1 MLWQIGEGCCLE
13 RREKEMVV
21 LPHQLILQDRT
32 KLELTGITE
41 VDSFDDETV
50 HCTTSLGRLSVCG
63 HGLHLHR
70 LDLEGTALSI
80 EGHID
85 SLSYSNIKKG
95 GVFGRL
101 LR

>member
-1 MLWQIGEGCCLE
+1 ME
-13 RREKEMVV
+13 RYDKTMSA
-21 LPHQLILQDRT
+21 LPHQLILQDRAR
-32 KLELTGITE
+32 LELTGVTE

-50 HCTTSLGRLSVCG
+50 NCTTSLGRLSVSG
-63 HGLHLHR
+63 SELHLHR

-85 SLSYSNIKKG
+85 SLSYSNLKKG
-95 GVFGRL
+95 GLFGRL

>member
-1 MLWQIGEGCCLE
+1 MI
-13 RREKEMVV
+13 
-21 LPHQLILQDRT
+21 LPHQLILQDR
-32 KLELTGITE
+32 KRLELTGITE

-50 HCTTSLGRLSVCG
+50 NCTTSLGRLSVRG
-63 HGLHLHR
+63 HDLHLHR

-85 SLSYSNIKKG
+85 SLTYSGIRKG
-95 GVFGRL
+95 GVLGRL